1 MIDDDDVDEL
11 DEVDPDLEE
20 EDRED
25 GESPD
30 TEATVM
36 CPYCWASVEITLDPG
51 SGNAQEYVEDC
62 EICCQPWQLHVH
74 YDEEGRADVVVT
86 ALDEA

>member
-1 MIDDDDVDEL
+1 MIDDDELDDVDADL
-11 DEVDPDLEE
+11 DE
-20 EDRED
+20 
-25 GESPD
+25 GERGDADSAD

-51 SGNAQEYVEDC
+51 SGSAQAYVEDC
-62 EICCQPWQLHVH
+62 EICCQPWQLQVE